1 MDEFTKYIQ
10 KLESTFHL
18 AKMGMFCAES
28 LYSENKLRT
37 IENKNKKTQQQQQS
51 WLLEVW
57 NEFRII
63 KFHTISLASFE
74 VKRLEHKARFIGYII
89 NY

>member
-18 AKMGMFCAES
+18 AKMGMFCAEC

-37 IENKNKKTQQQQQS
+37 IENKNKKHNNNNNGGSSQRS
-51 WLLEVW
+51 EMNLGL
-57 NEFRII
+57 
-63 KFHTISLASFE
+63 
-74 VKRLEHKARFIGYII
+74 
-89 NY
+89 

>member
-18 AKMGMFCAES
+18 AKTGMFCAES

-37 IENKNKKTQQQQQS
+37 IENKNKKNTTTT
-51 WLLEVW
+51 
-57 NEFRII
+57 
-63 KFHTISLASFE
+63 TIVALRGL
-74 VKRLEHKARFIGYII
+74 K
-89 NY
+89 

>member
-37 IENKNKKTQQQQQS
+37 IENKNKKNTTTT
-51 WLLEVW
+51 
-57 NEFRII
+57 
-63 KFHTISLASFE
+63 TIVALRGL
-74 VKRLEHKARFIGYII
+74 K
-89 NY
+89 